1 MVGFPDADVP
11 ANLKLSSDY
20 VTGASGL
27 PTVRVSGT
35 NENDNKKYELVQF
48 RFKMEKGTGGVPKA
62 IRNYVEKRSGLED
75 YIG

>member
-1 MVGFPDADVP
+1 
-11 ANLKLSSDY
+11 
-20 VTGASGL
+20 
-27 PTVRVSGT
+27 
-35 NENDNKKYELVQF
+35 VQF